1 MLVAGLPV
9 IASRRGVKAGHGQE
23 VFKEML
29 GQIAP
34 AHFLVN
40 GKPCSRSRGYSH
52 NEQGWRYNESS
63 QMMSKILVLAASVAV
78 AFGSLATTTGA
89 DARHARHVR
98 HHASRGFHGYYGYA
112 PRYPRRF
119 YQSPMYA
126 PNVPPSRSYNNPGIP
141 DFQLGSRG

>member
-1 MLVAGLPV
+1 
-9 IASRRGVKAGHGQE
+9 

-34 AHFLVN
+34 AQFLVTSLIEQPIDVRN
-40 GKPCSRSRGYSH
+40 GNTAKPGSRSRGYSH
-52 NEQGWRYNESS
+52 NEQGWRYNEGS

-78 AFGSLATTTGA
+78 AFVSVATTTGA
-89 DARHARHVR
+89 DARHARHTR
-98 HHASRGFHGYYGYA
+98 HHASRGFHAYYGYA
-112 PRYPRRF
+112 PRYHAPRRF

-126 PNVPPSRSYNNPGIP
+126 PNAPPPRSYNNPGIP